1 MEELAQVSELS
12 LGNAVSVVVSELPSA
27 IQEFLRSPERDEIA
41 LRLSQKYT
49 LHADQAGVFQLA
61 YLHMLI
67 GVSSPEEFSSTL
79 VSAGILPET
88 VSRLIY
94 DVNEEV
100 FKPLREKE
108 RTGTIATPSP
118 ALPTPVQPVM
128 TPQPPVT
135 PPLGTNERTPA
146 PYVGARPQPLTP
158 FNLPG
163 ADAHPDDLFR
173 SSTRTVAS
181 ALAAIQTPAAIVVT
195 VTPPAKSIQTPAA
208 AVVPTASEVRVMPPP
223 AQMPPEKLYTPPQ
236 PVQAPREEALG
247 GTLRTM
253 ATDMLAVN
261 EHREPEPVQYK
272 GTVFTPPVL
281 METLPKMVPVS
292 PKPSPIPA
300 PVVSRETS
308 VTPLIRPV
316 TRPTVTPSPS
326 SELITEYSSDPYRE
340 PV

>member
-1 MEELAQVSELS
+1 METPPINTVEDFDTNVM
-12 LGNAVSVVVSELPSA
+12 SVLRTLPVP
-27 IQEFLRSPERDEIA
+27 IQEFLTSPERDSVTVRIVGRYN
-41 LRLSQKYT
+41 LHVDQSGQFQKAF
-49 LHADQAGVFQLA
+49 LF
-61 YLHMLI
+61 MLMGI
-67 GVSSPEEFSSTL
+67 FSPEEFVNNL
-79 VSAGILPET
+79 VEAGISEET
-88 VSRLIY
+88 VRSLAN
-94 DVNEEV
+94 DVNEMV

-108 RTGTIATPSP
+108 REENVVASP
-118 ALPTPVQPVM
+118 VPAPQPVVI
-128 TPQPPVT
+128 PAPS
-135 PPLGTNERTPA
+135 LERTPV
-146 PYVGARPQPLTP
+146 PYAGARPQPLTP

-163 ADAHPDDLFR
+163 ADAHPNDLFR
-173 SSTRTVAS
+173 TSTRTV
-181 ALAAIQTPAAIVVT
+181 TPGPLLQSVQAP
-195 VTPPAKSIQTPAA
+195 VTPPTPIPAPQPI
-208 AVVPTASEVRVMPPP
+208 VPAP

-308 VTPLIRPV
+308 VPSSIRPGA
-316 TRPTVTPSPS
+316 RPTVTPSPS